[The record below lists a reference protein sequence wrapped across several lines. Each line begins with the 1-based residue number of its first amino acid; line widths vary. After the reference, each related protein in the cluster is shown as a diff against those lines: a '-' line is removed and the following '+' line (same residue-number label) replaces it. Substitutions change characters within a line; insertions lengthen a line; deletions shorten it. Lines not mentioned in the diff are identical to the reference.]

1 MWQPTP
7 WHSSFNLNIL
17 VKKRMTVIQQVKNRF
32 DKFQLPHWSIPI
44 ALVTFCLLSF
54 GILIPSL
61 GIYWDDWETILIIRQ
76 FPLSEFWQYF
86 SDNRPLAAWT
96 YIISSPFLGT
106 SPVAWQLFTLLLRSL
121 TVCLFW
127 LVFCNV
133 WPQRKREVTFASFLF
148 AIYPI
153 FLQQYISVAYHQH
166 WMAYLL
172 FFGSLW
178 MMIRSVQLPR
188 FYWLFTILSIV
199 TLGLHLSILEYFV
212 GAELLRPVILW
223 ILFST
228 TFSEN
233 RKRIKHTLLHWLPYL
248 LTLLAFV
255 SWRMIYTLGAVE
267 DNNRPGLLFDLI
279 SQPLKTIIQFI
290 QMVLQDGIFI
300 LASTWHKTLSPELID
315 LTQRF
320 NLFSWGMAFLIAV
333 LVFLFLSKL
342 ESIPQNASPRHDRWV
357 IQALFIGVAIILLG
371 TLPAWVTYRQASAA
385 GQNIDRFGLVAM
397 SGASLVFVAL
407 MDWAVKDTL
416 PRKIILCFLIMLGVA
431 LQIRIAN
438 DYRWSW
444 TRQKRLLWQLYW
456 RAPAIEPHTV
466 FLAEN
471 QLFPYVAPTFAFNVL
486 YSQPENTRE
495 LTYQFYQLN
504 REFSVD
510 AGNWLNGKQLSE
522 NHREFTYTGMSTDG
536 LILYFKTPQSNCLWL
551 LNSEDATNPYISQ
564 NTREALPLSRFD
576 RIQPHNNNPTVPPT
590 DILGSQPNQDWCYYY
605 EKADLARQFGQ
616 WEQVVELGNQAQQAG
631 YSPQSGSSNSPQEWL
646 PFIEGYAAAGNW
658 QRAQD
663 LTIQSLQTDEKYRN
677 RLCVLWQKISTSH
690 KENPEA
696 ASILDELE
704 CHQYSEQ

>member
-1 MWQPTP
+1 
-7 WHSSFNLNIL
+7 
-17 VKKRMTVIQQVKNRF
+17 MTVIQDIKNRF
-32 DKFQLPHWSIPI
+32 DKIQLPHWSIPI
-44 ALVTFCLLSF
+44 ALIVFCFLSY

-106 SPVAWQLFTLLLRSL
+106 NPVAWQLFTLSLRAL

-133 WPQRKREVTFASFLF
+133 WPQRKHEVTFASFLF

-172 FFGSLW
+172 FFTSLW
-178 MMIRSVQLPR
+178 LMIRAIQSPR
-188 FYWLFTILSIV
+188 YYWLFTILSIL
-199 TLGLHLSILEYFV
+199 TLGLHLTILEYFV
-212 GAELLRPVILW
+212 GTELLRPIILW

-228 TFSEN
+228 ASCEN
-233 RKRIKHTLLHWLPYL
+233 RKRIKNVVVHWLPYL
-248 LTLLAFV
+248 FSLIVFV
-255 SWRMIYTLGAVE
+255 SWRMMYTLGTVD
-267 DNNRPGLLFDLI
+267 DNNRPALIFDLI
-279 SQPLKTIIQFI
+279 TKPLGTIIKFL

-315 LTQRF
+315 LTERF
-320 NLFSWGMAFLIAV
+320 NLFAWGMAFFTAI
-333 LVFLFLSKL
+333 LVFLFLSKF
-342 ESIPQNASPRHDRWV
+342 ESSPDNTSPHHNRWV
-357 IQALFIGVAIILLG
+357 IQALFIGVAIIFLG
-371 TLPAWVTYRQASAA
+371 TLPAWVTYRQASAS

-397 SGASLVFVAL
+397 SGASLVYVAL
-407 MDWAVKDTL
+407 LDWAVKDKL
-416 PRKIILCFLIMLGVA
+416 PRRIILCFLIMLGVA
-431 LQIRIAN
+431 LQIRLAN

-456 RAPAIEPHTV
+456 RAPAVEPQTI

-486 YSQPENTRE
+486 YAQPENTRE
-495 LTYQFYQLN
+495 LSYQFYQLN

-510 AGNWLNGKQLSE
+510 AGNWLNGKELSE

-536 LILYFKTPQSNCLWL
+536 LIVYFKTPQSNCLWL
-551 LNSEDATNPYISQ
+551 LNIEDETNPYITQ
-564 NTREALPLSRFD
+564 NTRDALPLSRLD
-576 RIQPHNNNPTVPPT
+576 RIHEQNNNPSVPPF
-590 DILGSQPNQDWCYYY
+590 DILGSQPNPDWCYYY
-605 EKADLARQFGQ
+605 EKADLARQMGQ
-616 WEQVVELGNQAQQAG
+616 WKQVADLGDQAQQSG

-646 PFIEGYAAAGNW
+646 PFIEGYAATGNW
-658 QRAQD
+658 QMAHD
-663 LTIQSLQTDEKYRN
+663 LTIQSLQIDEKYHN
-677 RLCVLWQKISTSH
+677 RICALWQKISSTH
-690 KENPEA
+690 KENSEA
-696 ASILDELE
+696 ASMLDELE
-704 CHQYSEQ
+704 CQPFTDQ